1 MLLGLGQ
8 VQFQQV
14 HISKTEIHHKIKL
27 ILDLHLVNTFMHVKV
42 IIFIPIFIKIVQKLG
57 FLMHSS

>member
-14 HISKTEIHHKIKL
+14 HTCKTEICHKIRL
-27 ILDLHLVNTFMHVKV
+27 ILDLHLVTTFVHVKV
-42 IIFIPIFIKIVQKLG
+42 IIFILIFIKIVQKFG
-57 FLMHSS
+57 FLMCSS